1 MSLDL
6 LTRHNTAVMFIDMQ
20 NSIARRDLF
29 SETISQ
35 CRQLLDI
42 ARMNHLP
49 VVFVHVKS
57 YENTKRTM
65 RGDADILISR
75 PGASSVDP
83 KQYDIID
90 DLAVRPEDHVVTK
103 HVRGAFTGTEMD
115 HLLRAMNIE
124 NVVIGGIAT
133 NIGVEST
140 VRVGADLGYNF
151 TVVED
156 ACAALS
162 AEAHETAI
170 KYSLPFF
177 AKIAKLNDLHF
188 AAE

>member
-1 MSLDL
+1 MSSDPI
-6 LTRHNTAVMFIDMQ
+6 TRHNTAVMFIDMQ
-20 NSIARRDLF
+20 NSIARNELF
-29 SETISQ
+29 KDTIVQ
-35 CRQLLDI
+35 CQRLLDI

-49 VVFVHVKS
+49 VVFVHVMPFEHTRK
-57 YENTKRTM
+57 TM
-65 RGDADILISR
+65 RGEADILLSR
-75 PGASSVDP
+75 PNSMAPDP
-83 KQYDIID
+83 NAFHIID
-90 DLAVRPEDHVVTK
+90 ELVVLPEDHLVTK

-115 HLLRAMNIE
+115 HLLRAMGVD
-124 NVVIGGIAT
+124 NVIIAGIAT

-156 ACAALS
+156 ACGAMS

-177 AKIAKLNDLHF
+177 SHIAKLNELQF
-188 AAE
+188 SAE